1 MKRSKRAKRGKLKA
15 SIFFMYMYHRK
26 KYIMSS
32 ILRPTVSLFLSIT
45 LSLSLLASNQ
55 ILDESITP
63 RLRMRHSITS
73 YSSVNTAQ
81 IQPDALPKLH
91 TPQEESAY
99 QIDVARINNA
109 IDRRSPRMIIAMKKK
124 RDCNKATACLCRWF
138 CWPCAC
144 VLNKIAS
151 SNN

>member
-109 IDRRSPRMIIAMKKK
+109 IDRRSPRMIIAMKKSVIATK
-124 RDCNKATACLCRWF
+124 RQHACADGF
-138 CWPCAC
+138 AGP
-144 VLNKIAS
+144 VPVF
-151 SNN
+151 